1 MIGIEIQGIP
11 AVQAALAKA
20 GSDATMHKC
29 TQAVGEY
36 MRGQLRKYPP
46 YQYVSRARAYGKPF
60 QSDKQRRWFF
70 AALRSGE
77 LTLPYRRTD
86 KLKAGWKLTWFGAN
100 DLYLTNDVEYAHFV
114 QESPQARMMTYI
126 GWRTQERIIYENRE
140 QIQRVT
146 QETWNRAQK

>member
-11 AVQAALAKA
+11 AVQAALEKA
-20 GSDATMHKC
+20 GNAATMHKC

-36 MRGQLRKYPP
+36 MRGQVRKYPP
-46 YQYVSRARAYGKPF
+46 YQYVSRTRAYGKPF

-77 LTLPYRRTD
+77 LTLPYQRTNT
-86 KLKAGWKLTWFGAN
+86 LKSGWQLTRFGSD
-100 DLYLTNDVEYAHFV
+100 DLLLTNDVSYARFV
-114 QESPQARMMTYI
+114 QQSPQARMMTYI
-126 GWRTQERIIYENRE
+126 GWRTQERIVYEERE

-146 QETWNRAQK
+146 QEAWNRAQK